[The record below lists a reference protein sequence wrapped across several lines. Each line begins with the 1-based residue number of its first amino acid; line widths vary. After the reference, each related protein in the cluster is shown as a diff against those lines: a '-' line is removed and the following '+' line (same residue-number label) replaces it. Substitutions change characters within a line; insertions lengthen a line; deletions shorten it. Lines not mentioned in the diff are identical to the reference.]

1 MGICLNMIVRNES
14 ANLPRLFSTLKG
26 NVDHYVIADTG
37 STDGTP
43 ELIEALSTQH
53 GIPGNVTRHPWTD
66 FATNRNLALQDAL
79 NARMAG
85 SHQCDWV
92 MILDADEELRVLQP
106 DWRQKLQPGITY
118 SAMSRGER
126 LSVNRIFLLWLP
138 GMHWTWKGQ
147 VHNYLTTK
155 GSYPHE
161 HLSDLYIRMHPFQG
175 AKSRS
180 FASGQAKAAAD
191 AAIMAKELSGMS
203 PGRELAH
210 RFFQWAHVLL
220 LSGSIRSAGAIF
232 STLASDADI
241 GRGIRYASA
250 ILAGRCCLTS
260 EKNAEDGMRWFDLA
274 FSIDPDR
281 REALFYR
288 ALLIAAADKREAL
301 SILEEASR
309 ITIPSGPIF
318 HLEIDLYEWKT
329 DHQRVL
335 LLAAMGEMEQATASA
350 RGLIEIGLVPEPERG
365 FLTQVL
371 HRGPHPSDQIRSQ
384 P

>member
-1 MGICLNMIVRNES
+1 MGICLNMIVRDES

-26 NVDHYVIADTG
+26 HVDHFVIADTG

-43 ELIEALSTQH
+43 ELIEALSKQH
-53 GIPGNVTRHPWTD
+53 GIPGNVTRHVWTD

-79 NARMAG
+79 NAKMAG

-106 DWRQKLQPGITY
+106 NWRQKLQPGITY
-118 SAMSRGER
+118 TAMSRGER

-138 GMHWTWKGQ
+138 GMQWTWKGQ
-147 VHNYLTTK
+147 VHNYLTAA

-161 HLSDLYIRMHPFQG
+161 HLSDLYIRMHLFQG

-191 AAIMAKELSGMS
+191 AAIMAKELSGLI

-210 RFFQWAHVLL
+210 RFFQWAHVLF
-220 LSGSIRSAGAIF
+220 LSGSLRSAGAIC
-232 STLASDADI
+232 STLAADAGI
-241 GRGIRYASA
+241 GRGIRYAAA
-250 ILAGRCCLTS
+250 ILAGRCSLAS
-260 EKNAEDGMRWFDLA
+260 EKNVEEGMRWFDLA
-274 FSIDPDR
+274 LSIDPDR

-288 ALLIAAADKREAL
+288 ALLTAATDKQEAL
-301 SILEEASR
+301 SILEKTAR
-309 ITIPSGPIF
+309 ISLPPGPIF
-318 HLEIDLYEWKT
+318 HLELDLYEWKT
-329 DHQRVL
+329 DHQRVF
-335 LLAAMGEMEQATASA
+335 LLAAIGQMEQAAAAA
-350 RGLIEIGLVPEPERG
+350 RLLIDAGLVPEPERG
-365 FLTQVL
+365 FLMQVM
-371 HRGPHPSDQIRSQ
+371 HRGMRPFDQILNE

>member
-1 MGICLNMIVRNES
+1 MGICLNMIVRDES

-26 NVDHYVIADTG
+26 HVDHFVIADTG

-43 ELIEALSTQH
+43 ELIEALSKQH
-53 GIPGNVTRHPWTD
+53 GIPGHVTRHAWTD
-66 FATNRNLALQDAL
+66 FATNRNLALQDVLHAKTS
-79 NARMAG
+79 G

-92 MILDADEELRVLQP
+92 MILDADEELIVHQP

-138 GMHWTWKGQ
+138 GMTWTWKGQ
-147 VHNYLTTK
+147 VHNYLTTA

-161 HLSDLYIRMHPFQG
+161 HLSDLYIRMHLFQG

-191 AAIMAKELSGMS
+191 AAIMAKELSGMI

-210 RFFQWAHVLL
+210 RFFQWAHVLF
-220 LSGSIRSAGAIF
+220 LSGSIRSAGTIF
-232 STLASDADI
+232 STLASDAGI
-241 GRGIRYASA
+241 GPGIRYAAA

-274 FSIDPDR
+274 LSIDPHR
-281 REALFYR
+281 REAFFYR
-288 ALLIAAADKREAL
+288 AILTAATNKQEAL
-301 SILEEASR
+301 SILEKTSR
-309 ITIPSGPIF
+309 ISIPAGPVF

-329 DHQRVL
+329 DHHRIL
-335 LLAAMGEMEQATASA
+335 LLAALGELEQAKEAA
-350 RGLIEIGLVPEPERG
+350 RVLIDAGLVPEPERG
-365 FLTQVL
+365 FLTQIL
-371 HRGPHPSDQIRSQ
+371 HRGIRPSNHFRNQS
-384 P
+384 

>member
-14 ANLPRLFSTLKG
+14 ANLPRLFATLKG
-26 NVDHYVIADTG
+26 HVDHFVIADTG

-53 GIPGNVTRHPWTD
+53 GIPGSVTRHPWTD

-79 NARMAG
+79 NARMDG

-106 DWRQKLQPGITY
+106 DWRQRLKPGVTY
-118 SAMSRGER
+118 STMSRGER
-126 LSVNRIFLLWLP
+126 LAVNRIFLLWLP
-138 GMHWTWKGQ
+138 GMQWTWKGQ
-147 VHNYLTTK
+147 VHNYLTTA
-155 GSYPHE
+155 GRYPHE
-161 HLSDLYIRMHPFQG
+161 HLSDLYIRMHLFQG

-203 PGRELAH
+203 PGKELAH
-210 RFFQWAHVLL
+210 RFFQWAHVLF

-232 STLASDADI
+232 STIASDADI
-241 GRGIRYASA
+241 GRGIRYAAA
-250 ILAGRCCLTS
+250 ILAGRCGLTL

-274 FSIDPDR
+274 LSIDPDR
-281 REALFYR
+281 REALFYS
-288 ALLIAAADKREAL
+288 ALLTAAVDKREAL
-301 SILEEASR
+301 VILEKASR
-309 ITIPSGPIF
+309 KSLPTGPVF

-335 LLAAMGEMEQATASA
+335 LLAALGKMEHATASA
-350 RGLIEIGLVPEPERG
+350 RGLIDAGLVPEPERG
-365 FLTQVL
+365 FLMQVMHL
-371 HRGPHPSDQIRSQ
+371 GMRPSDQIQSQ
-384 P
+384 S